1 MLPGTTTGTQSRSAG
16 RTVGDCH
23 CQPRRRRP
31 TDVPPRVSSLRTPTD
46 FSILAASR
54 QEGGRHGGSDGGFD
68 REGGGEHPGRDT
80 PVRARRQ
87 ANRGVCATAAAGT
100 RDAALPGRSAPR
112 AYREAMADR
121 GRGVIEAK
129 QSTGRRR
136 TLDTSYHRCEGGLRR
151 TNPSR
156 LCNIEHK
163 YRRLAY
169 PGELGQSH
177 PHRAPRPGWTRAETR
192 HAPRLELAPQA
203 QRTPVLRAKRRGRF
217 GCRG

>member
-1 MLPGTTTGTQSRSAG
+1 MEASTGRAEVNTRQ
-16 RTVGDCH
+16 
-23 CQPRRRRP
+23 RRE
-31 TDVPPRVSSLRTPTD
+31 VETPTRG
-46 FSILAASR
+46 SGWRWKHLHAAA
-54 QEGGRHGGSDGGFD
+54 DGGFD

-87 ANRGVCATAAAGT
+87 ANRDVCATAAAGT

-151 TNPSR
+151 IGR
-156 LCNIEHK
+156 LPAADFRLRELRPILADYATSSINIDVWPTRESWA
-163 YRRLAY
+163 RATRTGRPD
-169 PGELGQSH
+169 PGGPEL
-177 PHRAPRPGWTRAETR
+177 ETR

-203 QRTPVLRAKRRGRF
+203 QRTPVLRAERRGRF